1 MKPIEMLVIMPS
13 RDISEIARQHVG
25 SLPRSLR
32 VLLRSMGALNAG
44 GSELMS
50 YLMFQSS
57 FTRDLIDL
65 GYQDAMAQNNRLV
78 DFMHGDMVATTGMTA
93 VMRRLDLKHGMAGA
107 DAADNAAAH
116 EQRKQTQN

>member
-1 MKPIEMLVIMPS
+1 
-13 RDISEIARQHVG
+13 
-25 SLPRSLR
+25 

-65 GYQDAMAQNNRLV
+65 GYQDAMAQSNKLV

-93 VMRRLDLKHGMAGA
+93 VMRRLDLKPAP
-107 DAADNAAAH
+107 DNAVSGE
-116 EQRKQTQN
+116 EQRSQAK